1 MAAVSRLGPGLDAP
15 DTQPSIPRRRPRR
28 KKVILAERPGAQ
40 RIVRV
45 IGEQEEIPGGEG
57 LVRWLIGK
65 QLRVAIPLA
74 LGTAVV
80 LGALPALFYFI
91 PSLSTVHVLGFS
103 LPWLVLGGLV
113 YPLLVGVGMWHNKM
127 AERNEQDF
135 IDSLDD

>member
-1 MAAVSRLGPGLDAP
+1 MTRQGPGSLDSP

-65 QLRVAIPLA
+65 QLRVAVPLA
-74 LGTAVV
+74 IGTAAI
-80 LGALPALFYFI
+80 LGALPALFYFV
-91 PSLSTVHVLGFS
+91 PALSTVHVLGLS

-113 YPLLVGVGMWHNKM
+113 YPLLVGVGIWHNTM
-127 AERNEQDF
+127 ADRNEQDF